1 MKQQYQVLRKENDWL
16 YDYVG
21 KEFNRK
27 LLGEA
32 YDRLYKEHGKFG
44 FRGFAKSIVTVTD
57 EHKRIL
63 AMGGSSLLKEK
74 KTGKIIPDLTMN
86 NFGHAMSAIF
96 NKTVNNATSG
106 TASTTNI
113 NGVTGGIP
121 GAINTYLP
129 QASLFSNDF
138 GHSFQTTGTLHG
150 TNYQVGSGSSAP
162 AITDFNIETAF
173 GNAPES
179 GLVSGTGESYDTA
192 NARIVSDIAIVAG
205 GAGTVNESCYFMRW
219 FSLLGPSV
227 DFLMF
232 HDAITPGV
240 PFIAT
245 NTITPSYTLQF

>member
-44 FRGFAKSIVTVTD
+44 FPGFAKSIVTVTD

-63 AMGGSSLLKEK
+63 AMGGSSLLKER

-86 NFGHAMSAIF
+86 NFGLSMASIF
-96 NKTVNNATSG
+96 NKTVNNSTAG
-106 TASTTNI
+106 TNLTNSA
-113 NGVTGGIP
+113 GTTGGNSA
-121 GAINTYLP
+121 AINTYLP

-138 GHSFQTTGTLHG
+138 GHSFQTTGTFHG
-150 TNYQVGSGSSAP
+150 TEYQVGSGTTAP
-162 AITDFNIETAF
+162 AKTDFNVETAF
-173 GNAPES
+173 GSSPES
-179 GLVSGTGESYDTA
+179 GPVSGVGESYDSA
-192 NARIVSDIAIVAG
+192 NARIVSDIDIIAG

-219 FSLLGPSV
+219 FPRLGNSV
-227 DFLMF
+227 LFLMF